1 MKKNRFFRS
10 DVVIFLA
17 FVLSVFSMTG
27 CVNYEKYYEKYE
39 PKNFEME
46 FGVLEW
52 DTKGNTVVRQVD
64 TIPYVTGRIP
74 QTFGYLIKPLSS
86 PQFSYHAKVLV
97 PGKSKLV
104 QGEVEEIQEQADS
117 FSYTSNIAH
126 GNGASRFEMWL
137 NPGDPKGVYR
147 VQLFINNELADER
160 EFIVE

>member
-1 MKKNRFFRS
+1 MKKNFSPRS
-10 DVVIFLA
+10 YVFSFLA

-27 CVNYEKYYEKYE
+27 CVNYEKYYEKFE

-52 DTKGNTVVRQVD
+52 DTNGNTVVRQVE
-64 TIPYVTGRIP
+64 TIPYITGRIP
-74 QTFGYLIKPLSS
+74 QTFGYLIEPLSS
-86 PQFSYHAKVLV
+86 PWFSYYAKVLV

-104 QGEVEEIQEQADS
+104 QGEIEQIQEQADS
-117 FSYTSNIAH
+117 VSYTSKIAH
-126 GNGASRFEMWL
+126 GNGVSRLEMWL